1 MSQARLVA
9 LQLSIMKNDIKVI
22 NLDNKAVLRFLQ
34 EHDTFYQALIVADAY
49 KSRVPIEW
57 SVNLYHRV
65 ILAGDH
71 KYYNDYKCSL
81 PLTLSLFQELASK

>member
-34 EHDTFYQALIVADAY
+34 EHDTFYQVA
-49 KSRVPIEW
+49 S
-57 SVNLYHRV
+57 SLYIAV
-65 ILAGDH
+65 L
-71 KYYNDYKCSL
+71 
-81 PLTLSLFQELASK
+81 